1 MNAGMPTRS
10 DRSERIVRA
19 MLGIAL
25 LLGVAWAL
33 AGRGG
38 VAGIDLHALLG

>member
-1 MNAGMPTRS
+1 MNAGMPTRIE
-10 DRSERIVRA
+10 RSERIVRA

-33 AGRGG
+33 AGPGG
-38 VAGIDLHALLG
+38 LPGLDLHALLR